1 MTKLNK
7 SKPWDMEDLK
17 EVLKK
22 LGREK
27 SKDADGFANELFTL
41 TVAGQDLFEAVLR
54 VLNLIKEKQRFPEA
68 R

>member
-1 MTKLNK
+1 
-7 SKPWDMEDLK
+7 MEDLK

-41 TVAGQDLFEAVLR
+41 TVAGQDLLKAVLR
-54 VLNLIKEKQRFPEA
+54 LLNLIKEKQRFPEA